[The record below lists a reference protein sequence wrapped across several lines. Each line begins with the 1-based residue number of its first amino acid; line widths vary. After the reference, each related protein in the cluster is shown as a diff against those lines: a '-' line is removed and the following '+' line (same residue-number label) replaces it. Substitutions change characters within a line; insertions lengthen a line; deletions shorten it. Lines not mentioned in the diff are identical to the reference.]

1 MTGVFVPSIDVCHNH
16 LMRNLLFVLVFVSIT
31 IFGCGENKSPLENCA
46 DGRYS
51 RLNSK
56 ENKELNLLEKSL
68 KKKLQ
73 NNKYYASHRVCERN
87 RDMFPKSFDAKY
99 Q

>member
-1 MTGVFVPSIDVCHNH
+1 
-16 LMRNLLFVLVFVSIT
+16 MRNLLFVLVFVSIT
-31 IFGCGENKSPLENCA
+31 ILGCGENKSPLENCA
-46 DGRYS
+46 DQLYA

-56 ENKELNLLEKSL
+56 ENKELNLLEKSY

-73 NNKYYASHRVCERN
+73 NNSYYNSHRVCETKRE
-87 RDMFPKSFDAKY
+87 RFPKSFDAKY

>member
-1 MTGVFVPSIDVCHNH
+1 
-16 LMRNLLFVLVFVSIT
+16 MRNLLFVLVFISI
-31 IFGCGENKSPLENCA
+31 IILGCGGNKSPLENCA
-46 DGRYS
+46 DQRYA

-56 ENKELNLLEKSL
+56 ENTENLLEKSY

-73 NNKYYASHRVCERN
+73 NNKYYTSHRVCERN